1 MAPSNRSRFANR
13 RQRHVP
19 LAEDVAATGILRTKS
34 KKRKLNAHG
43 GDEEPSYVDSRASS
57 KILRIGRE
65 LQDEAEAQDKAS
77 QPNPAFAFESRLDIN
92 DNGERHDFEEEARYA
107 EEEEWGSDGEDVGD
121 EEDVDP
127 GDLDLFNKFNPSDG
141 QDAITAPAVD
151 EGDSTNLADLI
162 LEKIAAHE
170 AHTDSRPVVQGGGP
184 PEDAVELPAK
194 VVEVYT
200 KFVHL
205 LTSSTDHPAYTPQDW
220 PPAQPLQ
227 IWQIAQTP

>member
-1 MAPSNRSRFANR
+1 MAPSSGSRFANR

-34 KKRKLNAHG
+34 KKRKLNTQG

-65 LQDEAEAQDKAS
+65 LQDEAEAEDKDS
-77 QPNPAFAFESRLDIN
+77 QPNPAFTFESRLDIA
-92 DNGERHDFEEEARYA
+92 DNGERYNSEEAQYA
-107 EEEEWGSDGEDVGD
+107 EEEEWGDDEEDVGD

-141 QDAITAPAVD
+141 QDAITAPVVD

-170 AHTDSRPVVQGGGP
+170 AHTHSRPVVQGGGP

-200 KFVHL
+200 KFVLH
-205 LTSSTDHPAYTPQDW
+205 
-220 PPAQPLQ
+220 
-227 IWQIAQTP
+227 